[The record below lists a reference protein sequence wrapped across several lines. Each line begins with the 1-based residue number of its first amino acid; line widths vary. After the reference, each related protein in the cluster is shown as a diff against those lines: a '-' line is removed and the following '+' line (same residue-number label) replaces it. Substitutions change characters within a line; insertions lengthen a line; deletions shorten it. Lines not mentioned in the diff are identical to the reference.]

1 MKKKRNDKKIHLD
14 LDLDLDMENE
24 DTALDKEAE
33 KGIDIVT
40 SHNEKLKEDRE
51 ERIYENKGEKKENRE
66 IRYKIRPLLVAFI
79 TVIIITIIYV
89 LFEYGPIFGI
99 NISKNSGISEESK
112 INIITG
118 DEDIY
123 RMYNQELLVYSD
135 GMISTYNQYLN
146 KTWSYEITEKF
157 TPSIYI
163 NDRYMAI
170 VNNSNGTIY
179 MFDNKKEIFN
189 KKIDGQIQYIY
200 IDNYGN
206 IAVEYSTTG
215 YKKIIGVY
223 DKNGTKKFDTYLSSE
238 AIIDIEIFDNAKKL
252 LIVQAESTTFKIGVS
267 IQIVDSTKTENNIT
281 ELWSESNTLLYD
293 IRVQGQNA
301 ILLLDNKI
309 AKLDLTNG
317 NAVVLKDFTKNQLL
331 FSAIHDNY
339 YICTEKILN
348 DEKNQYVI
356 SMNQYDGLNI
366 STIETENSPKELYS
380 TGLLNYFVYEDKI
393 SVINKWGIEIKVIPI
408 DSQPKEIVIF
418 NNEKSIA
425 LFYTNKV
432 YIVNI

>member
-135 GMISTYNQYLN
+135 GMISTYNQ
-146 KTWSYEITEKF
+146 
-157 TPSIYI
+157 
-163 NDRYMAI
+163 
-170 VNNSNGTIY
+170 
-179 MFDNKKEIFN
+179 
-189 KKIDGQIQYIY
+189 
-200 IDNYGN
+200 
-206 IAVEYSTTG
+206 
-215 YKKIIGVY
+215 
-223 DKNGTKKFDTYLSSE
+223 
-238 AIIDIEIFDNAKKL
+238 
-252 LIVQAESTTFKIGVS
+252 
-267 IQIVDSTKTENNIT
+267 
-281 ELWSESNTLLYD
+281 
-293 IRVQGQNA
+293 
-301 ILLLDNKI
+301 
-309 AKLDLTNG
+309 
-317 NAVVLKDFTKNQLL
+317 
-331 FSAIHDNY
+331 
-339 YICTEKILN
+339 
-348 DEKNQYVI
+348 
-356 SMNQYDGLNI
+356 
-366 STIETENSPKELYS
+366 
-380 TGLLNYFVYEDKI
+380 
-393 SVINKWGIEIKVIPI
+393 
-408 DSQPKEIVIF
+408 
-418 NNEKSIA
+418 
-425 LFYTNKV
+425 
-432 YIVNI
+432 